1 MKVFYL
7 PKFVR
12 QYKKLPEQI
21 KDIAE
26 KKFEIFLE
34 DPFDRRLKTHKLSG
48 VLEGFLAFSINH
60 EYRIIFDMDKSGNAR
75 FYQVGT
81 HDVYD

>member
-1 MKVFYL
+1 MEVIYP

-26 KKFEIFLE
+26 KKFEIFLSN
-34 DPFDRRLKTHKLSG
+34 PFDRRIKTHKLSG
-48 VLEGFLAFSINH
+48 ALEGFLAFSINQ

-75 FYQVGT
+75 FY
-81 HDVYD
+81 

>member
-1 MKVFYL
+1 MQVFYL

-26 KKFEIFLE
+26 KKFEIFLK

-60 EYRIIFDMDKSGNAR
+60 EYRIIFDMDRLGNAR